1 MRQHGLSS
9 RSPRYRLGSPMSSTV
24 SLTCRRPVCTSFSPG
39 TGRPTGNRTSPHS
52 SRPPPNAYPRPART
66 RMRRQGCCRSVRWLP
81 GFLPA
86 ITQGCRHHG
95 AGIPG
100 AAPPRVPVTLTGR
113 RSWCR
118 GAEARPSPGRHAP
131 KELLDLQKQHPV
143 SKRRRSLPQPKATPS
158 HPAGPR
164 PEPAPAARTP
174 RRSGTARASPPCSA
188 SRDGRGSA
196 RLLLRQASQTKP
208 PRASGRRP

>member
-66 RMRRQGCCRSVRWLP
+66 RMRRQGCCRSVKWLP

-86 ITQGCRHHG
+86 ITQGLSSSRGRDSRSRTAEG
-95 AGIPG
+95 ASDTDR
-100 AAPPRVPVTLTGR
+100 PPVLVSGSRSSPVS
-113 RSWCR
+113 RSTCSQGSFWISKKR
-118 GAEARPSPGRHAP
+118 
-131 KELLDLQKQHPV
+131 HPV
-143 SKRRRSLPQPKATPS
+143 SKRRRIAATTESDSEPS
-158 HPAGPR
+158 R
-164 PEPAPAARTP
+164 
-174 RRSGTARASPPCSA
+174 RASSRTCPSRANSSA
-188 SRDGRGSA
+188 LRNRSRLSS
-196 RLLLRQASQTKP
+196 L
-208 PRASGRRP
+208 